1 MDLPLYEVLW
11 ISLTY
16 TDSLCG
22 PASTSLQC
30 TSLRKATKQRLLLKH
45 MPPSLRLTQRH
56 SACWQLDPIDCFP
69 LKCYRKPH
77 RVVLIRLDGFHQKSI
92 YFKLKETLRNTT
104 NKSMRST
111 DKMRNCHL
119 MEGMAT
125 WLILADQINIKDLF
139 KINITLLKNTAT
151 VFKRKSLE
159 QLS

>member
-1 MDLPLYEVLW
+1 MHIVAQSYKAATVIETYAAVVAFDTTPQRMLTTRSNRLFPSQVLQETA
-11 ISLTY
+11 S
-16 TDSLCG
+16 CG
-22 PASTSLQC
+22 SHQTL
-30 TSLRKATKQRLLLKH
+30 
-45 MPPSLRLTQRH
+45 
-56 SACWQLDPIDCFP
+56 
-69 LKCYRKPH
+69 
-77 RVVLIRLDGFHQKSI
+77 HQKSI

-119 MEGMAT
+119 MDGMAT

-139 KINITLLKNTAT
+139 KINITFLKNTAT